1 MKEKIILTDV
11 DGVLLDWAQGFDQFL
26 GQHYKIKV
34 KDPTKYTA
42 HLRWEGTKEQM
53 KTLTWHFNM
62 SAWMRYLNPLRD
74 SVPVVKKLGDEGW
87 RFIAITSMHADSYAH
102 KLRED
107 NLKELYGDV
116 WTQVICLP
124 TGGDKD
130 QALLPWKDS
139 GYLWVE
145 DKFSNAVL
153 GADMGLK
160 SILMKHDFNAYMD
173 DARLTK
179 VDNWQ
184 QIYYYINNK

>member
-26 GQHYKIKV
+26 LQHYKIKV
-34 KDPTKYTA
+34 KDPTQYTA

-53 KTLTWHFNM
+53 KALTWHFNM

-74 SVPVVKKLGDEGW
+74 SVPVVKKLGEEGW
-87 RFIAITSMHADSYAH
+87 RFIAITSMHSDSYAH
-102 KLRED
+102 KLREN

-116 WTQVICLP
+116 WSQVICLP

-130 QALLPWKDS
+130 EALLPWKDS
-139 GYLWVE
+139 GYFWVE

-184 QIYYYINNK
+184 QIYYYIQKT

>member
-11 DGVLLDWAQGFDQFL
+11 DGVLLDWAQVFDTFL
-26 GQHYKIKV
+26 EQHYKIKV
-34 KDPTKYTA
+34 KDSTQYTA
-42 HLRWEGTKEQM
+42 HLRWEGTREQM
-53 KTLTWHFNM
+53 KTVAWHFNM

-74 SVPVVKKLGDEGW
+74 SVPVVKKLGEEGW
-87 RFIAITSMHADSYAH
+87 RFIAITSMHVDAYAH

-116 WTQVICLP
+116 WTQVISLP
-124 TGGDKD
+124 TGGDKNE
-130 QALLPWKDS
+130 ALLPWKDS

-153 GADMGLK
+153 GADMGLT

-173 DARLTK
+173 DTRITK

>member
-11 DGVLLDWAQGFDQFL
+11 DGVLLDWAQGFDTFL
-26 GQHYKIKV
+26 EQHYKIKV
-34 KDPTKYTA
+34 KDSTQYTA
-42 HLRWEGTKEQM
+42 HLRWEGTREQM
-53 KTLTWHFNM
+53 KTVAWHFNM

-74 SVPVVKKLGDEGW
+74 SVPVVKKLGEEGW
-87 RFIAITSMHADSYAH
+87 RFIAITSMHVDAYAH

-116 WTQVICLP
+116 WTQVISLP
-124 TGGDKD
+124 TGGDKNEG
-130 QALLPWKDS
+130 LLPWKDS

-153 GADMGLK
+153 GADMGLT

-173 DARLTK
+173 DTRITK

>member
-11 DGVLLDWAQGFDQFL
+11 DGVLLDWAQGFDAFL
-26 GQHYKIKV
+26 EQHYKIKV
-34 KDPTKYTA
+34 KDPTQYTA
-42 HLRWEGTKEQM
+42 HLRWEGTREQM

-74 SVPVVKKLGDEGW
+74 SVPVVKQLGEEGW
-87 RFIAITSMHADSYAH
+87 RFIAITSMHVDSYAH

-107 NLKELYGDV
+107 NLKELYGNV

-130 QALLPWKDS
+130 EALLPWKDS
-139 GYLWVE
+139 GYVWVE

-153 GADMGLK
+153 GADMGLN

-173 DARLTK
+173 DSRLTK

-184 QIYYYINNK
+184 QIYYYINKK

>member
-11 DGVLLDWAQGFDQFL
+11 DGVLLDWAQGFDTFL
-26 GQHYKIKV
+26 EQHYKIKV
-34 KDPTKYTA
+34 KDSTQYTA
-42 HLRWEGTKEQM
+42 HLRWEGTREQM
-53 KTLTWHFNM
+53 KTVAWHFNM

-74 SVPVVKKLGDEGW
+74 SVPVVKKLGEEGW
-87 RFIAITSMHADSYAH
+87 RFIAITSMHVDAYAH

-116 WTQVICLP
+116 WTQVISLP
-124 TGGDKD
+124 TGGDKNE
-130 QALLPWKDS
+130 ALLPWKDS

-153 GADMGLK
+153 GADMGLT

-173 DARLTK
+173 DTRITK

-184 QIYYYINNK
+184 QIYYYINKT

>member
-11 DGVLLDWAQGFDQFL
+11 DGVLLDWAQGFDTFL
-26 GQHYKIKV
+26 EQHYKIKV
-34 KDPTKYTA
+34 KDSTQYTA
-42 HLRWEGTKEQM
+42 HLRWEGTREQM
-53 KTLTWHFNM
+53 KTVAWHFNM

-74 SVPVVKKLGDEGW
+74 SVPVVKKLGEEGW
-87 RFIAITSMHADSYAH
+87 RFIAITSMHVDAYAH

-116 WTQVICLP
+116 WTQVISLP
-124 TGGDKD
+124 TGGDKNE
-130 QALLPWKDS
+130 ALLPWKDS

-153 GADMGLK
+153 GADMGLT

-173 DARLTK
+173 DTRITK